1 MRSMLK
7 QLQLGERSQDLLS
20 FVDAAMKK
28 EEHKIVMETH
38 YSQELSLLYILQEDY
53 DRAKYYAN
61 SCMQV
66 FMQVSFDKKQQIKSS
81 CFTLNMYFLDGVLHR
96 HADRHRFLFVS
107 ICRWIVWDLTWRNG
121 GLLRSFNK
129 YCQKCKYLIF
139 FPT

>member
-81 CFTLNMYFLDGVLHR
+81 CFMVNMYF
-96 HADRHRFLFVS
+96 
-107 ICRWIVWDLTWRNG
+107 
-121 GLLRSFNK
+121 
-129 YCQKCKYLIF
+129 
-139 FPT
+139 